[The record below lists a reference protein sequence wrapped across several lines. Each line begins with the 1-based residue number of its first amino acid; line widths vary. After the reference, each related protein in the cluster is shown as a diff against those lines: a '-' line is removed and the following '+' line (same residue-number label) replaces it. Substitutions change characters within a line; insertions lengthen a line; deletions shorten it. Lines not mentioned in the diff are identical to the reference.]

1 MSIRSNSPPNH
12 QRLQPEY
19 NAKQLDYDN
28 KQLDYNNQ
36 RLDYTNQ
43 QLDYNNKQLNYSNQQ
58 DYDQHQLDYNNQ
70 QRIDYSNRYKNDR
83 IVATMHKSVTIV
95 SAQRSNSLDYLNFE
109 EKRQLIASSLSLS
122 ELLHCGPVV
131 AAKEVAANTVIGE
144 LVCLKAKCEII
155 SAIWKCIQ
163 EYHKTNF
170 HMQKQN

>member
-36 RLDYTNQ
+36 RLDYTNLQSGYPNQQINYTNQ
-43 QLDYNNKQLNYSNQQ
+43 QLDYNNQQLNYSNQQ
-58 DYDQHQLDYNNQ
+58 DYDHQQLEYSNQ
-70 QRIDYSNRYKNDR
+70 PRDYSNRYNNDR

-122 ELLHCGPVV
+122 ELLHCGPVA

-144 LVCLKAKCEII
+144 WV
-155 SAIWKCIQ
+155 
-163 EYHKTNF
+163 
-170 HMQKQN
+170 